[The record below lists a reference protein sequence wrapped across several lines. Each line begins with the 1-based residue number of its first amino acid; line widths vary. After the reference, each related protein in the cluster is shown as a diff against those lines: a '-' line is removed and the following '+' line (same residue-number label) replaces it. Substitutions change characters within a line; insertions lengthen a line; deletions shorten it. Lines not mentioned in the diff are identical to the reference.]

1 MAKPV
6 LVVVDDDDAS
16 RQALGRE
23 LESRYGAH
31 YQVVSSGSPAAALAR
46 LEELAAQDA
55 RVPLILTDQWM
66 PEMTGTDF
74 LARAKNVVPTARRVL
89 LISWADRS
97 AAEPIL
103 QAAALA
109 GIELTLPKPAWSP
122 DEQFHRAVTESLE
135 EWWREQGG
143 RYEAVTVIGRNPPPG
158 CTRSAT
164 CSPVTTSRSA
174 FTGPAP
180 RRAAKRCSG

>member
-16 RQALGRE
+16 RQALAGE

-31 YQVVSSGSPAAALAR
+31 YRVVSSGSPAAALAR
-46 LEELAAQDA
+46 LEEFAAEDA
-55 RVPLILTDQWM
+55 RVALILTDQWM
-66 PEMTGTDF
+66 PQMTGTDF
-74 LARAKNVVPTARRVL
+74 LARAKNVVPTARRAL
-89 LISWADRS
+89 LISWGERP

-103 QAAALA
+103 QAAAL
-109 GIELTLPKPAWSP
+109 GWMDFYLPKPAWSP

-143 RYEAVTVIGRNPPPG
+143 GMR
-158 CTRSAT
+158 RS
-164 CSPVTTSRSA
+164 P
-174 FTGPAP
+174 
-180 RRAAKRCSG
+180 